1 MKKDI
6 TSVVQRM
13 GEKQNTVAL
22 VNGGE
27 TGMRPAKYPFIRDFV
42 ISMSHI
48 KAEEKVTNEMDLKS
62 LLLFTR
68 LYTRVIKHMNDNGIE
83 CTIENTERVMTEMY
97 DMEREKYHKQIQ
109 KQLKE
114 D

>member
-1 MKKDI
+1 MKKTLD
-6 TSVVQRM
+6 TRKQHMSN
-13 GEKQNTVAL
+13 KQNIVTV
-22 VNGGE
+22 VKGDGE
-27 TGMRPAKYPFIRDFV
+27 YIRPAKYPFIRDFV

-48 KAEEKVTNEMDLKS
+48 KAEEKVTKDMDLKS
-62 LLLFTR
+62 LLLFTK
-68 LYTRVIKHMNDNGIE
+68 LYTRVIKQMNDSGIE
-83 CTIENTERVMTEMY
+83 CTIENTERIMTEMY

>member
-1 MKKDI
+1 M
-6 TSVVQRM
+6 SN
-13 GEKQNTVAL
+13 KQNIVTVL
-22 VNGGE
+22 KGGNE
-27 TGMRPAKYPFIRDFV
+27 YLQVPAKYPFIRDFV

-68 LYTRVIKHMNDNGIE
+68 LYTRVIKYMNENGVE
-83 CTIENTERVMTEMY
+83 CTIENTEKIMTDMY
-97 DMEREKYHKQIQ
+97 DDERKTYNKQVQ

>member
-1 MKKDI
+1 M
-6 TSVVQRM
+6 SN
-13 GEKQNTVAL
+13 KQNTVAL

-27 TGMRPAKYPFIRDFV
+27 TGMREPAKYPFIRDFV
-42 ISMSHI
+42 ISMSYI

-109 KQLKE
+109 KQLK